1 MSFFNQFGINI
12 QYLVF
17 YTIDFF
23 IILYVLQKF
32 LFKKIFR
39 ILDEREKKIVES
51 LEYADAIKKTKQ
63 EMDERYKEA
72 MHKTQ
77 REVQDMIRE
86 AKIQAEKLRQDI
98 LLNAEDEAKVFIKKA
113 EEEIQNNHDK
123 MYASLKKELLDI
135 VLFTTKKVLREN
147 MTKEIEANITKDT
160 IKYIKDIGPNKN
172 EK

>member
-1 MSFFNQFGINI
+1 MNFFNQFGINI
-12 QYLVF
+12 QYLIF
-17 YTIDFF
+17 YTLDFF
-23 IILYVLQKF
+23 IILYILQKF

-51 LEYADAIKKTKQ
+51 LEYAEAIKKKKE

-77 REVQDMIRE
+77 REVQEMIRE
-86 AKIQAEKLRQDI
+86 AKISAEKLSQDI
-98 LLNAEDEAKVFIKKA
+98 LLNAENEAKVFIKKA
-113 EEEIQNNHDK
+113 EEEVQNTHDK
-123 MYASLKKELLDI
+123 MYITLKKELLDI

-160 IKYIKDIGPNKN
+160 IKYIKNLNPKQD